1 LKLLTKTFLIDDVNY
16 TDESV
21 QSAIKSYQATFTT
34 LKECLKQASFEIH
47 NKNMQ
52 QQLGLYK
59 ETINSLQRLAQY
71 LGGLRSCCGL
81 QWEIMKDDK
90 NKPGSHSTT
99 FSENFGKIIDDDDV
113 DEDEQEFVDLGNL
126 FEIIKYVGPSMKSL
140 AFTCKQTISHLQ
152 DQFTNSSTFSK
163 IPSFTLLHQNLK
175 SALELFEK
183 SQTKSLTKLYRKKT
197 NYDNRPNE
205 EVFLTYFFV
214 FNLQEFARELTDL
227 VELVDHIQKLDAIEQ
242 RKRATRKWWK
252 FWLYFGCFT
261 SNSPN
266 ESLLYKNVDEKIKIK
281 QKFPENTS
289 NLFNTIQ
296 TPIPKTLT
304 QKFTIKIWK
313 SLTWFR
319 QFEVKYAFKAAVST
333 AILASPAFIDSTREL
348 FWTYRGEWACI
359 SVS

>member
-1 LKLLTKTFLIDDVNY
+1 
-16 TDESV
+16 
-21 QSAIKSYQATFTT
+21 
-34 LKECLKQASFEIH
+34 
-47 NKNMQ
+47 MQ
-52 QQLGLYK
+52 RQLGLYK

-81 QWEIMKDDK
+81 QWEIIKDDK
-90 NKPGSHSTT
+90 TKSGSGSTT
-99 FSENFGKIIDDDDV
+99 LNEDFEGLGLDDDD
-113 DEDEQEFVDLGNL
+113 EDEEFVDLGNL

-152 DQFTNSSTFSK
+152 DQFTVTSTFSK

-183 SQTKSLTKLYRKKT
+183 SQTRSLTKLYRKKT

-214 FNLQEFARELTDL
+214 FNLQEFARELADL
-227 VELVDHIQKLDAIEQ
+227 VDLVDHIQKLDAIEQ
-242 RKRATRKWWK
+242 RRRATRRWWK
-252 FWLYFGCFT
+252 FWRYFGCFT
-261 SNSPN
+261 SDSYHDDKFN
-266 ESLLYKNVDEKIKIK
+266 KNFDEKIKK
-281 QKFPENTS
+281 KFPENTS

-296 TPIPKTLT
+296 TPIPKTFA

-319 QFEVKYAFKAAVST
+319 QFEVKYAFKAAVSA

-348 FWTYRGEWACI
+348 FWGYRGEWACI